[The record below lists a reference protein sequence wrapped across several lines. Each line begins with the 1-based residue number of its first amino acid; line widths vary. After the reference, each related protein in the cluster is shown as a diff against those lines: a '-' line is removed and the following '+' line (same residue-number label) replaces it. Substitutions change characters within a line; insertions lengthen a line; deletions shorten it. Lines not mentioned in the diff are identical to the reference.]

1 MVAAKSVQNNVAFLV
16 VLIYLELQIWSPGG
30 AICINL
36 NLANRW
42 CSWYQLQI
50 LLTASE
56 WLIESVLHFRPTL
69 LYKCN
74 VK

>member
-16 VLIYLELQIWSPGG
+16 VLIYWSPGG

-50 LLTASE
+50 WLTVSE